1 MDKLLCMAVF
11 VKVADVGGFAGAARA
26 LRMSPPAVTRAVA
39 MLEEAVGARL
49 LQRTTRSVKPTEAGA
64 RYLEDCRRILVEVE
78 EADAGAAGAHANP
91 SGTLT
96 VTASMRFGTLHV
108 LPILTEYLDLY
119 PTMTG
124 QALFVD
130 RNTNLVEEGI
140 DVAVRIGHLP
150 SSGYHAIQVGSV
162 RRVVCAS
169 PAYLAA
175 AGRPGHPAD
184 LAQHKVVAAISAWT
198 SLEWRFGQG
207 RQVVVNV
214 RPRLFCNTNEA
225 AIEAALKGWGITRVL
240 SYQVAADIR
249 SGSLE
254 VVLPEFEEPS
264 LPVHVVHAEGR
275 RVTAKARAFIDL
287 AVDRLRHNPA
297 LLHSNESG
305 SLARRDPNTRPA
317 G

>member
-1 MDKLLCMAVF
+1 MDKLQCMKVF
-11 VKVADVGGFAGAARA
+11 VKVVELGGFAGAARA

-39 MLEEAVGARL
+39 MLEEGIGARL

-64 RYLEDCRRILVEVE
+64 RYLEDCRRILLEVD
-78 EADAGAAGAHANP
+78 EADAGAAGAHGTP

-96 VTASMRFGTLHV
+96 VTASTRFGTMHV
-108 LPILTEYLDLY
+108 LPILTQYLDLY
-119 PTMTG
+119 PAMTG

-150 SSGYHAIQVGSV
+150 SSGYHAIKVGSV

-175 AGRPGHPAD
+175 SGRPQHPSD
-184 LAQHKVVAAISAWT
+184 LSQHNIIASVGTWS

-207 RQVVVNV
+207 HQVSVHV

-225 AIEAALKGWGITRVL
+225 AIDAALQGWGISRVL
-240 SYQVAADIR
+240 SYQVAADIQSCR
-249 SGSLE
+249 LE
-254 VVLPEFEEPS
+254 VVLAQFEEPA

-275 RVTAKARAFIDL
+275 RVTAKSRAFIDL
-287 AVDRLRHNPA
+287 AVERLRSNPA
-297 LLHSNESG
+297 LVH
-305 SLARRDPNTRPA
+305 AD
-317 G
+317 

>member
-1 MDKLLCMAVF
+1 MDKLQCMKVF
-11 VKVADVGGFAGAARA
+11 VKVVELGGFAGAARA
-26 LRMSPPAVTRAVA
+26 LRMSPPAVTRAIA
-39 MLEEAVGARL
+39 MLEEGIGARL

-64 RYLEDCRRILVEVE
+64 RYLEDCRRIVLEVD
-78 EADAGAAGAHANP
+78 EADAGAAGAHGTP

-96 VTASMRFGTLHV
+96 VTASTRFGTMHV

-119 PTMTG
+119 PAMTG

-150 SSGYHAIQVGSV
+150 SSGYHAIKVGSV

-175 AGRPGHPAD
+175 SGRPQHPSD
-184 LAQHKVVAAISAWT
+184 LGQHNIIASVGTWS
-198 SLEWRFGQG
+198 SLEWRFGLDHQISI
-207 RQVVVNV
+207 QV

-225 AIEAALKGWGITRVL
+225 AIDAALQGWGVSRVL
-240 SYQVAADIR
+240 SYQVAADIQ
-249 SGSLE
+249 SGRLE
-254 VVLPEFEEPS
+254 VVLAQFEEPA

-275 RVTAKARAFIDL
+275 RVTAKSRAFIDL
-287 AVDRLRHNPA
+287 AVERLRSNPA
-297 LLHSNESG
+297 LVH
-305 SLARRDPNTRPA
+305 AD
-317 G
+317 

>member
-1 MDKLLCMAVF
+1 MDKLQCMKVF
-11 VKVADVGGFAGAARA
+11 VKVVELGGFAGAARA
-26 LRMSPPAVTRAVA
+26 LRMSPPAVTRAIA
-39 MLEEAVGARL
+39 MLEEGIGARL

-64 RYLEDCRRILVEVE
+64 RYLEDCRRILLEVD
-78 EADAGAAGAHANP
+78 EADAGAAGAHGTP

-96 VTASMRFGTLHV
+96 VTASTRFGTMHV

-119 PTMTG
+119 PAMTG

-150 SSGYHAIQVGSV
+150 SSGYHAIKVGSV

-175 AGRPGHPAD
+175 SGRPQHPSD
-184 LAQHKVVAAISAWT
+184 LGQHNIIASVGTWS
-198 SLEWRFGQG
+198 SLEWRFGLDHQISI
-207 RQVVVNV
+207 QV

-225 AIEAALKGWGITRVL
+225 AIDAALQGWGVSRVL
-240 SYQVAADIR
+240 SYQVAADIQ
-249 SGSLE
+249 SGRLE
-254 VVLPEFEEPS
+254 VVLAQFEEPA

-275 RVTAKARAFIDL
+275 RVTAKSRAFIDL
-287 AVDRLRHNPA
+287 AVERLRSNPA
-297 LLHSNESG
+297 LVH
-305 SLARRDPNTRPA
+305 AD
-317 G
+317 